1 MRARFLTLFLGLLLG
16 AAAQQFPPV
25 HQPRSRDINEPPNER
40 LPNGKLQ
47 KDEILKDD
55 YQKSLQDAS
64 ELAKLSGELKTDL
77 EKDTQYVVSLN
88 TIKKTEEIEKL
99 AKRIRGRLKRS

>member
-1 MRARFLTLFLGLLLG
+1 MIDLFLFFGLLLG
-16 AAAQQFPPV
+16 AAAQVAPV
-25 HQPRSRDINEPPNER
+25 HPPRPRDLGEPANER

-64 ELAKLSGELKTDL
+64 ELAKLSDELKADL
-77 EKDTQYVVSLN
+77 EKDTQYVVSLA

-99 AKRIRGRLKRS
+99 AKRIRSRLKRN